1 MQRRSKAMPFTHEQL
16 ETVRRGQPVHL
27 NEGGTEL
34 VLLRADVF
42 ERLRDLLYDD
52 SPWSDE
58 EMDLLAAEDAD
69 TLGWEGM
76 EPYQGDD
83 R

>member
-1 MQRRSKAMPFTHEQL
+1 MLERSDAMQFTSEQL
-16 ETVRRGQPVHL
+16 EAVRSGQSVRL
-27 NEGGTEL
+27 TEEGTDI
-34 VLLRADVF
+34 VVLRADVF

-52 SPWSDE
+52 SSWSDE

-69 TLGWEGM
+69 RLGWEGM
-76 EPYQGDD
+76 ESYQDD

>member
-1 MQRRSKAMPFTHEQL
+1 MLERSKAMQFTQEQL
-16 ETVRRGQPVHL
+16 EAVRRGQPVYL
-27 NEGGTEL
+27 NEEGTNL
-34 VLLRADVF
+34 VILRADIF
-42 ERLRDLLYDD
+42 EHLRGLLYDD

-76 EPYQGDD
+76 EPYQDNAP
-83 R
+83 